1 MRQWTGLTSTGT
13 HNQQNMV
20 FVFNLQ
26 MWLPLLCMS
35 AVTEQADTNGLKGLQ
50 VLILHL
56 LRQLYCRLNTSLY
69 YIKYIIYNKYIY

>member
-1 MRQWTGLTSTGT
+1 
-13 HNQQNMV
+13 MV

-26 MWLPLLCMS
+26 MWLPLLCVS

-56 LRQLYCRLNTSLY
+56 LRQLYCRLNK
-69 YIKYIIYNKYIY
+69 IKLAQRYVDV

>member
-1 MRQWTGLTSTGT
+1 MRQWTGLTSTET
-13 HNQQNMV
+13 HNQQNVV

-26 MWLPLLCMS
+26 MWLPLLCVS

-56 LRQLYCRLNTSLY
+56 LRQLYCRLNK
-69 YIKYIIYNKYIY
+69 IKLAQRYVDV